1 MLSRIRTKKIHPEN
15 FIFQE
20 SHLFSNRRKWN
31 KIVFFHIFVSSTG
44 KHHLLLFGVV
54 CGSCNTL
61 AYIFYSIRYT
71 CKGNKCKVST
81 NPFHFQ
87 FLCHLDGN
95 DDFLCFLC
103 SSVSSFLSYAHCFKE
118 YMKRKCFCHAFISVV
133 TETTCW
139 IE

>member
-103 SSVSSFLSYAHCFKE
+103 SSVSSFLFPMPTVLKSIWKE
-118 YMKRKCFCHAFISVV
+118 NAIVMRSIHVFSSFSSR
-133 TETTCW
+133 
-139 IE
+139 